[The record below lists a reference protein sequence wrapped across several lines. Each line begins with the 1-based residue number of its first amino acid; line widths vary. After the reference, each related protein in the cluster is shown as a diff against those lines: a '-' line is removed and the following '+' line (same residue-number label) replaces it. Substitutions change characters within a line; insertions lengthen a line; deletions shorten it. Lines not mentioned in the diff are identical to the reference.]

1 MKGVLDRI
9 GLLIENSVDL
19 ECPPEIVGFRSG
31 SIEGRGLFS
40 SQIGFIIG
48 RSGYGGLSGDRR
60 GGHEGS
66 LCLWSGCYL
75 GWKLGCYR

>member
-9 GLLIENSVDL
+9 GFFIENPIDL

-31 SIEGRGLFS
+31 SVEGRGLFS

-48 RSGYGGLSGDRR
+48 RSSYGGLSGDWWSR
-60 GGHEGS
+60 HEGS
-66 LCLWSGCYL
+66 LCLWGGRY
-75 GWKLGCYR
+75 

>member
-9 GLLIENSVDL
+9 GFFIKNPIDFER
-19 ECPPEIVGFRSG
+19 PPEIVGLRSG

-48 RSGYGGLSGDRR
+48 RSGYGSLSGDWWGR
-60 GGHEGS
+60 HEGS
-66 LCLWSGCYL
+66 L
-75 GWKLGCYR
+75 